1 MLQIT
6 NVSKSFSG
14 KKAIRDINL
23 EVKAGTIMGLIVPNG
38 AGKSTLLRTIVDI
51 YIPDTGEV
59 RIKNKNIK
67 DNSELKQVIGYVA
80 DRNDFF
86 NSYTITDIVKYYKLA
101 YSNFDIDRFYEL
113 NAVFEIPLNK
123 RLSKL
128 SKGNASRA
136 AFMLAI
142 SSKPELLILDE
153 PTSGLDPI
161 VKRKFLQI
169 LVEDVSERGT
179 TVVISS
185 HNLGDLENI
194 CDQIVFLNNGEIVK
208 NNTLDNLKT
217 SMKKLQIIFKDS
229 VPEAFETWPEFINVS
244 KLGRSYNVITE
255 NYSEELS
262 NKLKENGAL
271 FIEELDLTLEDMLIY
286 TISHLPY

>member
-1 MLQIT
+1 MLKII
-6 NVSKSFSG
+6 NISKSFSG
-14 KKAIRDINL
+14 KAALKNINL
-23 EVKAGTIMGLIVPNG
+23 EVKHGTIMGLIGPNG

-51 YIPDTGEV
+51 YTPDNGE
-59 RIKNKNIK
+59 IKVKGANVNN
-67 DNSELKQVIGYVA
+67 NSEIKETIGYVA

-86 NSYTITDIVKYYKLA
+86 NSYKIKDIVEYYQLA
-101 YSNFDIDRFYEL
+101 YKNFDENRFNEINKLFEL
-113 NAVFEIPLNK
+113 PLNK
-123 RLSKL
+123 KLSKL
-128 SKGNASRA
+128 SKGNLSRV

-161 VKRKFLQI
+161 VKRKFLRL

-185 HNLGDLENI
+185 HNLGDLESI
-194 CDQIVFLNNGEIVK
+194 CDQVVFLNNGEIVK
-208 NNTLDNLKT
+208 DNTLDNLKT
-217 SMKKLQIIFKDS
+217 STKKLQVIFKDS
-229 VPEAFETWPEFINVS
+229 APENFESWREFLNVS

-255 NYSEELS
+255 AYSENLIE
-262 NKLKENGAL
+262 KLKESGAL

-286 TISHLPY
+286 TIEK

>member
-1 MLQIT
+1 MLKII
-6 NVSKSFSG
+6 NISKSFSG
-14 KKAIRDINL
+14 KAALKNINL
-23 EVKAGTIMGLIVPNG
+23 EVKHGTIMGLIGPNG

-51 YIPDTGEV
+51 YTPDSGE
-59 RIKNKNIK
+59 IKIK
-67 DNSELKQVIGYVA
+67 GEKVNNNSEIKEVIGYVA

-86 NSYTITDIVKYYKLA
+86 NSYKIKDIVGYYKLA
-101 YSNFDIDRFYEL
+101 YKNFDESRFNEINKL
-113 NAVFEIPLNK
+113 FEIPLDK
-123 RLSKL
+123 KISKL
-128 SKGNASRA
+128 SKGNLSRV

-161 VKRKFLQI
+161 VKRKFLRL

-185 HNLGDLENI
+185 HNLSDLESI
-194 CDQIVFLNNGEIVK
+194 CDQVVFLNNGEIVK
-208 NNTLDNLKT
+208 DNTLDNLKT
-217 SMKKLQIIFKDS
+217 STKKLQVIFKDS
-229 VPEAFETWPEFINVS
+229 APENFESWREFLHVS

-255 NYSEELS
+255 AYSENLIK
-262 NKLKENGAL
+262 KLKENGAL

-286 TISHLPY
+286 TIEK